1 MGETET
7 ALDALQ
13 KLARDL
19 VAHDVCLAFI
29 AFVQFLARRALV
41 DPYHGNANGPGSIQ
55 GFVISWFFGGIIGMD
70 ECHLGV
76 VHREEIETL
85 TLFQC

>member
-19 VAHDVCLAFI
+19 VTHDMRLTFI

-41 DPYHGNANGPGSIQ
+41 NTYHGDADRPGSIQ
-55 GFVISWFFGGIIGMD
+55 GFEVSRFRWWNRD
-70 ECHLGV
+70 
-76 VHREEIETL
+76 
-85 TLFQC
+85 